1 MDFGALHWSAEV
13 AEALQED
20 ALRLWGLAERGA
32 AFDKYAAACIF
43 RWKSLGK
50 DTKPME
56 VFLAAPRSDLRASI

>member
-1 MDFGALHWSAEV
+1 M
-13 AEALQED
+13 QED